1 MKGKD
6 RESIVRLREYKSTG
20 AGRVYGERNRGTK
33 MGKVGCHTHHNTHS
47 NSGVNSAS
55 RRRLMKGMCGSGST
69 STSGGKK
76 PRSGSSSVKLPPP
89 PPPPPQSLVLDEDSG
104 FGGDQSLDSESSL
117 PGLPSPGVHPTSQV
131 TSTALSLSGSSAQQL
146 SSSLSQASSSTPVSL
161 SASLS
166 SAALAAATLGSTGS
180 LATLSS
186 ILPSLAMVPQAKLL
200 LVSLL
205 QGSSCGAGGGNS
217 QQQQPPSP
225 PATTHKGQEGR
236 DSSPSSVLHPSTT
249 PEVHPKVVEKPRSSS
264 LKKTTTVP
272 GLVELG
278 GEEAQEL
285 PTSSKASV
293 PPLVSFRDV
302 SLLSSI
308 HNFKGNSGGSSLVCV
323 EGSGGKL
330 CGSKV
335 GGKVGGGVNRPGVP
349 SSPPSLS
356 SQMSARSSDRT
367 VELRLVSQPEEQHR
381 ARYQTEG
388 SRGAVKDRSGSGHPT
403 VKLMGFH
410 KRTTLQVFV
419 GWDTGK
425 LGPHMFYQVCRVTGK
440 NSTPCQERQIEGT
453 AVIETVLEPENDM
466 TMSCDCVGILKERNV
481 DVEHR
486 FNTAVSRGR
495 KKSTKCRLVFRTFVT
510 LPSGVIE
517 TLQVVSQPIACTQ
530 PPGIPEICRK
540 SLSQCSVE
548 GGEDLFILGKNFLK
562 DAVVIF
568 QRQGAKAHTIW
579 EEKVLPDKDSLQP
592 IHLVVKVPGYC
603 DQSITEEVTVDVM
616 VSSGGRTS
624 EPHPLTYLPL
634 PPPPQPQPPPPHSPV
649 LLTKRE
655 LPHLTDTWEDKPLPK
670 GVSPCA
676 LQLNR
681 HYTETGTLP
690 SPLPDF
696 SPVPTTT
703 NPSQS
708 HVTTTQVSGG
718 ASSTTGIQA
727 LARAPAPAVRTSRV
741 LLSPTKK
748 MGVRGS
754 RLSPR
759 SSRAASTPAQSPA
772 IAPALAS
779 TLAPPTLAPAPALT
793 PNSNTTPSLNP
804 VTIPSPTPTS
814 SLQPAPIS
822 NPSMSLQTTAGTSQG
837 MGLDQSVVELK
848 HEDETVTEDGG
859 IPGLQGGVS
868 LEVLV
873 EMLKVVQKFPTGSTI
888 HNSVLL
894 LVERLINSMRGQL
907 TSQCKSEVK
916 TGQDEPLP
924 GYPSAAAPTH
934 TLNLTP
940 SSTLTLTGTS
950 TPVVTMAT
958 TPIPTLGS
966 LTKNE
971 KCVSRGFATPPT
983 VPLPSS
989 TSLTLPATSTVSL
1002 LPFTVLSALPSTVCA
1017 GPKVARVAPVAPV
1030 APMIPVAP
1038 TTVVSSPALARAVRV
1053 CVAEEPPL
1061 KKPREDDDTTVTEG
1075 YQLVATH
1082 HCPAAHISTPLST
1095 TFTPSTNAFLTHK
1108 LSTSTHN
1115 TLTVSPPSVA
1125 TPSTHHLAA
1134 APLAP
1139 ALYQQ
1144 DLDTQNSDTHTQP
1157 QINLH
1162 TQNTVVQADINLQ
1175 STTTQSHM
1183 ELHTQN
1189 TARHAHIDLH
1199 TQNTGTQA
1207 HLELHR
1213 QSAVTTQSQQHIDLQ
1228 HHTHSTDQQPIVPS
1242 PLAPPTQS
1250 MGVQQTLTQQQQHN
1264 QPQPSLSVQQQSL
1277 NLEQHTSQQQQP
1289 QTMAMQQQNLGV
1301 SEQQQNLSMEQRTQ
1315 QQSLTVSS
1323 LNNPSSSSGT
1333 GLSVQSNMPS
1343 QVSDPLL
1350 SQAPLCPM
1358 LPTSTPSSTSQSS
1371 LPTFTQA
1378 PASSSTALTRSDPL
1392 LSQSSPVTPLRIESS
1407 GSPPATSRS
1416 EGGGGVRTILASN
1429 PSTNTEVSMQN
1440 EVTSA
1445 INLSETELLNY
1456 FDPNCFDNV

>member
-186 ILPSLAMVPQAKLL
+186 ILPSLAMVPQA
-200 LVSLL
+200 
-205 QGSSCGAGGGNS
+205 
-217 QQQQPPSP
+217 
-225 PATTHKGQEGR
+225 
-236 DSSPSSVLHPSTT
+236 
-249 PEVHPKVVEKPRSSS
+249 VVEKPRSSS